1 MLTRKHSILGKD
13 PFGKAA
19 ELFDTLDPE
28 AAMKLAM
35 VAGDITLVIDCDGTI
50 IDSAFDP
57 NDYPDFV
64 GWEGSP
70 WVETVT
76 IESRPKITE
85 MLEAACRG
93 EVQHWRQVNH
103 PSSDGD
109 IPVRYAVLAV
119 NGGEQC
125 IAFGRDL
132 AEFSRAQQH
141 LLQVQQSL
149 ERDYRAMRQLE
160 TRYAMLFEQLGEP
173 VLIVEAGSLRI
184 REANPAA
191 HKLFDARAGSLPG
204 KRLTPLIQTNSR
216 EAVQALAGAALASE
230 SMSPVTIRL
239 AGGRGEV
246 RATLTGF
253 AQDRERLL
261 MVRLSDG
268 EESQSDD
275 TAPDTLQL
283 IDAMPDG
290 FVIADSACELISAN
304 AAFVELVGAASA
316 QMMRGKHLSQWIGR
330 PGIDLELIENQIEEH
345 GAARN
350 VGTVVRKDGD
360 AKGEP
365 VEISAVRSL
374 GESGEGGLYAFLI
387 RPIARRVRD
396 LPPAIEALPRSVDQ
410 LTEMVGRMSLKEITR
425 ESTELIERLCIE
437 AALEFTSDNRA
448 SAAEILGL
456 SRQSLYSKMHRYGI
470 GNFDAD

>member
-1 MLTRKHSILGKD
+1 M
-13 PFGKAA
+13 
-19 ELFDTLDPE
+19 
-28 AAMKLAM
+28 
-35 VAGDITLVIDCDGTI
+35 
-50 IDSAFDP
+50 
-57 NDYPDFV
+57 
-64 GWEGSP
+64 
-70 WVETVT
+70 
-76 IESRPKITE
+76 
-85 MLEAACRG
+85 
-93 EVQHWRQVNH
+93 
-103 PSSDGD
+103 
-109 IPVRYAVLAV
+109 
-119 NGGEQC
+119 
-125 IAFGRDL
+125 
-132 AEFSRAQQH
+132 
-141 LLQVQQSL
+141 QQSL

-160 TRYAMLFEQLGEP
+160 TRYAMLFEQMGEP

-191 HKLFDARAGSLPG
+191 HKLFDARPGSLPG

-230 SMSPVTIRL
+230 SVSPVTIRL

-246 RATLTGF
+246 RASLTGF
-253 AQDRERLL
+253 SQDRERLL

-268 EESQSDD
+268 EEAPSDEA
-275 TAPDTLQL
+275 APGTLNL

-290 FVIADSACELISAN
+290 FVIADSGCELIDAN

-316 QMMRGKHLSQWIGR
+316 QTVRGKHLSQWIGR
-330 PGIDLELIENQIEEH
+330 PGIDLELIESQIEEH

-396 LPPAIEALPRSVDQ
+396 LPPAMEALPRSVDQ

-470 GNFDAD
+470 GNFDPDQG